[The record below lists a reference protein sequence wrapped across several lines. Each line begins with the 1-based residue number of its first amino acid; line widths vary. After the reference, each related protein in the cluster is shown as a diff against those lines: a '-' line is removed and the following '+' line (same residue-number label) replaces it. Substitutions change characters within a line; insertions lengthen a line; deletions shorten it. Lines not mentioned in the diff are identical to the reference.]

1 MRKNT
6 LNISIYFAV
15 CIFVLIFGFTGV
27 YRLILKSDLPFGVNI
42 GENFVITNNNDTN
55 LNGKKLISVSGIP
68 VSNSFEIEFITD
80 SYSIGDSLN
89 CKFLHNNNES
99 NYFIKLIPYYSN
111 YIFIIISCI
120 IGLLFIITGLFAVFK
135 KPTDIAAVIVFI
147 IFTSFGLTVMNSPA
161 PVFST
166 NDFVGIANRFLHV
179 IGYITGIISFFHF
192 CTIFPESKNISKAK
206 IIPVYI
212 SGFIFIMY
220 ICSIIYTA
228 LKTNSID
235 YINQYYTLWNIVQIL
250 FLISIISGVV
260 VLLIR
265 YKKYKSEDYRKKI
278 EWIFWGLGIG
288 ASPFLVFWV
297 IPVISGYSPLANEE
311 ILLSFLILIPFSF
324 AVAVVKYNLFNI
336 EIIVKR
342 SAVYFLLT
350 SILIIA
356 FLVIAGIGDYL
367 FHEVSGGQNTL
378 VLIITAIIISITINP
393 IKNQIQKLVDRTF
406 YKEKYDIE
414 KDVTDFTSKIEE
426 CRSISE
432 ISSKFNDFVFQYIP
446 VDKYILLIKEL
457 HSEDYYIPA
466 YKNII
471 LSKSDLT
478 NTNSISKNNIKEII
492 PLKPEHNKIAGYIG
506 LGEKVSKLLFSE
518 RDKLLLRKI
527 SVQLAINI
535 YRLQLQED
543 LILKELE
550 RDKLKELNEMKSYFI
565 SSVSH
570 ELKTPLTSIKMFTES
585 LLDNKNIQEDK
596 RNSYLGIILGESER
610 LQRLISNILDFAKI
624 EKGMMR
630 YNPKMINITTT
641 LKVII
646 DAVEYL
652 FKKNEIK
659 LKYSLPKESLII
671 FADEDAVKS
680 AIINLLSNAIKFS
693 KSGSEVKID
702 LSLENNFV
710 KIQIIDKGKGIPEN
724 DIKSILNKYY
734 RVDLKV
740 EGSGLGLAIVKH
752 IMDSHNGEIIIK
764 SKVNEGSTFILKFPK
779 GEI

>member
-446 VDKYILLIKEL
+446 VDKYILLI
-457 HSEDYYIPA
+457 
-466 YKNII
+466 
-471 LSKSDLT
+471 T
-478 NTNSISKNNIKEII
+478 
-492 PLKPEHNKIAGYIG
+492 
-506 LGEKVSKLLFSE
+506 
-518 RDKLLLRKI
+518 
-527 SVQLAINI
+527 
-535 YRLQLQED
+535 
-543 LILKELE
+543 
-550 RDKLKELNEMKSYFI
+550 
-565 SSVSH
+565 
-570 ELKTPLTSIKMFTES
+570 
-585 LLDNKNIQEDK
+585 
-596 RNSYLGIILGESER
+596 
-610 LQRLISNILDFAKI
+610 
-624 EKGMMR
+624 
-630 YNPKMINITTT
+630 
-641 LKVII
+641 
-646 DAVEYL
+646 
-652 FKKNEIK
+652 
-659 LKYSLPKESLII
+659 
-671 FADEDAVKS
+671 
-680 AIINLLSNAIKFS
+680 
-693 KSGSEVKID
+693 
-702 LSLENNFV
+702 
-710 KIQIIDKGKGIPEN
+710 
-724 DIKSILNKYY
+724 
-734 RVDLKV
+734 
-740 EGSGLGLAIVKH
+740 
-752 IMDSHNGEIIIK
+752 
-764 SKVNEGSTFILKFPK
+764 
-779 GEI
+779 